1 MLSIA
6 MFGNEDFFSIKGV
19 IEGILNNFCFGKDV
33 KYVKT
38 GEKLMHPTRS
48 ADIFVNGV
56 KVGYFGQ
63 LHPVIAEKFSID
75 KPLYVAEVNYD
86 LLSTQFL
93 EKILFRPISKFPS
106 VERDLAVIINEV
118 LTPSPNRDF
127 CWITFIPMEREPKRS
142 KVLQEQSSKGHASP
156 GWIQISCVLPTIMKR
171 YWKNSGEE
179 NWISSSVP
187 R

>member
-63 LHPVIAEKFSID
+63 LHPVIAEKF
-75 KPLYVAEVNYD
+75 
-86 LLSTQFL
+86 
-93 EKILFRPISKFPS
+93 
-106 VERDLAVIINEV
+106 
-118 LTPSPNRDF
+118 NRF
-127 CWITFIPMEREPKRS
+127 
-142 KVLQEQSSKGHASP
+142 
-156 GWIQISCVLPTIMKR
+156 
-171 YWKNSGEE
+171 
-179 NWISSSVP
+179 
-187 R
+187 